1 MELYQVLNE
10 RRIQKGYSIRALANI
25 LKVDKS
31 AVQHWIKG
39 RRKPNAYNSLMLS
52 LTLDIPLDVICRN
65 GQQNK
70 TVHRT
75 FYKADKTE
83 IKQLTRFI
91 YNI

>member
-10 RRIQKGYSIRALANI
+10 KRLKKGYSVRALANI

-31 AVQHWIKG
+31 AVQHWLKG
-39 RRKPNAYNSLMLS
+39 RRTPNAYNSLMLS
-52 LTLDIPLDVICRN
+52 LTLDIPLDIICRN
-65 GQQNK
+65 GQPYK

-83 IKQLTRFI
+83 IDQLTRFI
-91 YNI
+91 Y